1 LLGAERSL
9 GTYRAFLKLY
19 SKRRQRDRISKSAD
33 EMQVEPMH
41 LEEWGKLSDDTFE
54 VDGSWVCK
62 KASGGMAKKGECRSK
77 KCKGVHA

>member
-1 LLGAERSL
+1 
-9 GTYRAFLKLY
+9 
-19 SKRRQRDRISKSAD
+19 
-33 EMQVEPMH
+33 MQVEPMH